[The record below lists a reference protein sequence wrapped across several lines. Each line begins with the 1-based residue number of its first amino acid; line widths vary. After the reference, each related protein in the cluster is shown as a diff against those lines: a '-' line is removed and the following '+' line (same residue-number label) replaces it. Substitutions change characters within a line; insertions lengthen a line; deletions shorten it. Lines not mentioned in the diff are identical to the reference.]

1 MAHITF
7 LQIFKYL
14 NALGNV
20 ASKQNVGVIV
30 TDQRSSRAPKLFCIF
45 SYLKLVSF
53 QKPRQGKVFC
63 KILDFIL
70 AIPRHY

>member
-7 LQIFKYL
+7 LQIFKYS

-30 TDQRSSRAPKLFCIF
+30 TDQRSSRAPKFFCIF
-45 SYLKLVSF
+45 SDLKLVNF
-53 QKPRQGKVFC
+53 QKPRQGVLQNIRLYFSNTKT
-63 KILDFIL
+63 LL
-70 AIPRHY
+70 M